1 MKNKEQKK
9 RKNKKKQYFTNKT
22 NLTQKSKRV
31 KMEGE
36 DKNKRNSI
44 FRLYGF

>member
-22 NLTQKSKRV
+22 NLTQKTKGI
-31 KMEGE
+31 KMK
-36 DKNKRNSI
+36 DQ
-44 FRLYGF
+44 L